1 MTPSARGVPH
11 LLAQWDRLAA
21 KIRTHPRVV
30 VFLDF
35 DGTLVDIA
43 PRPEKVRLT
52 PTARRTLQRL
62 ARHSRATLVVI
73 SGRRRAELLHY
84 IGIRGIRYFGLYGWE
99 SSTSSPLPPR
109 VRADLD
115 RARRQLEVHL
125 RAYPSAWIENK
136 RSSFSVHL
144 LAVPA
149 ALQSR
154 VRGRLRTWLKPF
166 RRTLR
171 SVENLRDVEVLPRSV
186 PGKGI
191 AVRRF
196 LAQAAFRRAFPLYFA
211 SPPRLPPL
219 SPSWKQFFPKTSW
232 RAGRAGSRPKGYV
245 SYHSFMRLRILCRSA
260 TSRGDPPPRASHFS
274 RLSTLILYTVGA
286 CHTSTCS
293 VIVSSAASRLQGP
306 RRN

>member
-43 PRPEKVRLT
+43 PRPEKVRLA

-109 VRADLD
+109 VRADLH

-125 RAYPSAWIENK
+125 RVYPSAWIENK

-171 SVENLRDVEVLPRSV
+171 AVENLRDVEVLPRSV

-196 LAQAAFRRAFPLYFA
+196 LAQAAFRRAFPLYFGDDFSDESGFTA
-211 SPPRLPPL
+211 VRRGVSVRVGKRRATFARYSLRKPAEVAVALAKLEAVL
-219 SPSWKQFFPKTSW
+219 SE
-232 RAGRAGSRPKGYV
+232 
-245 SYHSFMRLRILCRSA
+245 
-260 TSRGDPPPRASHFS
+260 D
-274 RLSTLILYTVGA
+274 
-286 CHTSTCS
+286 
-293 VIVSSAASRLQGP
+293 
-306 RRN
+306 